1 LLNFTGD
8 FDKMGGTGSGRW
20 NAEQRRTTANA
31 FRLDVGSVNRDGALE
46 PGCVSGSHCSTKGM
60 SSGYVDTRAEEG
72 ALVLTYKSRNRAG
85 VWSDHE
91 ERVRL
96 SWEACRFGGRR
107 PFFHC
112 PECDQRIL
120 ILYGRER
127 FLCRTCHGLFY
138 PSQHER
144 GPDRAIRRAN
154 RIRTRLGAQPGLT
167 ELVRPKGMHRRTYER
182 LARGVSAADGFL
194 FDHILRLLERNR

>member
-1 LLNFTGD
+1 
-8 FDKMGGTGSGRW
+8 MGGTGSGRW
-20 NAEQRRTTANA
+20 NAGQRRTTANA
-31 FRLDVGSVNRDGALE
+31 FRLDVGSLNRDGALE
-46 PGCVSGSHCSTKGM
+46 PGCVGRTHCSTNRK
-60 SSGYVDTRAEEG
+60 SSGYVDTCAEEG

-85 VWSDHE
+85 VWSDQE

-127 FLCRTCHGLFY
+127 FLCRACHGLSY

-144 GPDRAIRRAN
+144 APDRAIRRAN
-154 RIRTRLGAQPGLT
+154 LFR
-167 ELVRPKGMHRRTYER
+167 RRTHGQVGKHEQN
-182 LARGVSAADGFL
+182 ARWRRYQHA
-194 FDHILRLLERNR
+194 